1 MRLAEKYATAT
12 AEEIEAALAGGKLV
26 LYSHRVRPPTADHAI
41 TRSAA
46 LAEYCFA
53 APAFSAE
60 TEGVKSS
67 TFFAE
72 NPVTPT
78 GVGTPGWARAFA
90 ADGVVVA
97 DFSVGPG
104 ATEIKLS
111 GVSATPGFPLK
122 IESLAISL
130 PAETVEWAK
139 TDFGHVFVTNAD
151 NPYRRLSVRG

>member
-26 LYSHRVRPPTADHAI
+26 LYSTGRPPTADHAI

-60 TEGVKSS
+60 TEGVKSPV
-67 TFFAE
+67 FAE